1 MFSSLKA
8 KWKVNTTQFILIFC
22 TFAVTGTLTAWIS
35 RQLPGWI
42 GFTDATPF
50 AFKLLL
56 RIFVLIFGYQFII
69 LAVSVLFGQFP
80 FFWNYEKKILNSI
93 FKTKFPIGSSKTI
106 NIAIF
111 ASGTG
116 SNAQQIIN
124 YFRNSTQIKVGLIVS
139 NKPDAGVLNIAK
151 IENIPSI
158 IIEKTAFFDT
168 IEYVKMISSHKIDF
182 IILAG
187 FLWKIPSSLLNAFP
201 EKIIN
206 IHPALLPK
214 FGGKGMYGSKVHEA
228 VKNAGETET
237 GITIHLVD
245 EHYDHGKTLF
255 QAVVSIDINDSPE
268 TIAKKVLTLEHKHFP
283 QVIESY
289 ILKTNL

>member
-69 LAVSVLFGQFP
+69 LAVSVLFGQFS

-93 FKTKFPIGSSKTI
+93 FKTKFPTNSSKAI

-124 YFRNSTQIKVGLIVS
+124 YFRNSTHIKVSLIVS
-139 NKPDAGVLNIAK
+139 NKSDAGVLLIAQK
-151 IENIPSI
+151 ENIPFIVIDKHS
-158 IIEKTAFFDT
+158 FFET
-168 IEYVKMISSHKIDF
+168 TTYNNLFTSKKIDF
-182 IILAG
+182 IVLAG
-187 FLWKIPSSLLNAFP
+187 FLWKIPISLLNAFP

-214 FGGKGMYGSKVHEA
+214 FGGKGMYGIHVHQA
-228 VKNAGETET
+228 VKNAGETES

-245 EHYDHGKTLF
+245 EQYDHGKTLF
-255 QAVVSIDINDSPE
+255 QAVVSVDNDDSPE
-268 TIAKKVLTLEHKHFP
+268 IIAKKVLTLEHQHFP
-283 QVIESY
+283 PIIESY

>member
-93 FKTKFPIGSSKTI
+93 FKTKFPVVSSKTI

-124 YFRNSTQIKVGLIVS
+124 YFRNSTQIKVALIVS

-151 IENIPSI
+151 SENIPTL
-158 IIEKTAFFDT
+158 IIEKNVFFNSPDY
-168 IEYVKMISSHKIDF
+168 IKLISSYKIEF
-182 IILAG
+182 VILAG
-187 FLWKIPSSLLNAFP
+187 FLWKIPISLLNAFP

-214 FGGKGMYGSKVHEA
+214 FGGKGMYGIHVHQA
-228 VKNAGETET
+228 VKNAGETES

-245 EHYDHGKTLF
+245 EQYDHGKTLF
-255 QAVVSIDINDSPE
+255 QAVVSVDNDDSPE
-268 TIAKKVLTLEHKHFP
+268 IIAKKVLTLEHQHFP
-283 QVIESY
+283 PVIESY

>member
-93 FKTKFPIGSSKTI
+93 FKTKFPVVSSKTI

-124 YFRNSTQIKVGLIVS
+124 YFRNSTQIKVALIVS

-151 IENIPSI
+151 NENIPTL
-158 IIEKTAFFDT
+158 IIEKNVFFNSTDY
-168 IEYVKMISSHKIDF
+168 IKLISSYKIEF
-182 IILAG
+182 VILAG
-187 FLWKIPSSLLNAFP
+187 FLWKIPISLLNAFP

-214 FGGKGMYGSKVHEA
+214 FGGKGMYGIHVHQA
-228 VKNAGETET
+228 VKNAGETES

-245 EHYDHGKTLF
+245 EQYDHGKTLF
-255 QAVVSIDINDSPE
+255 QAVVSVDNDDSPE
-268 TIAKKVLTLEHKHFP
+268 IIAKKVLTLEHQHFP
-283 QVIESY
+283 PVIESY

>member
-8 KWKVNTTQFILIFC
+8 KWKVKTTQFILIFC

-42 GFTDATPF
+42 GFTDTTPF
-50 AFKLLL
+50 AQKLLL

-80 FFWNYEKKILNSI
+80 FFWNYEKKILNKL
-93 FKTKFPIGSSKTI
+93 FKTKFQLNSSKSF

-124 YFRNSTQIKVGLIVS
+124 HFRNSTQIKVSLIVS
-139 NKPDAGVLNIAK
+139 NKSDAGVLLIAQK
-151 IENIPSI
+151 ENIPFIVIDKHS
-158 IIEKTAFFDT
+158 FFET
-168 IEYVKMISSHKIDF
+168 TSYINLLASKKIDF
-182 IILAG
+182 IVLAG
-187 FLWKIPSSLLNAFP
+187 SLLKVPISLLNAFP
-201 EKIIN
+201 KKIIN

-245 EHYDHGKTLF
+245 EQYDHGKTLF
-255 QAVVSIDINDSPE
+255 QAFVSIDVDDSPE
-268 TIAKKVLTLEHKHFP
+268 TIAKKVLALEHQHFP
-283 QVIESY
+283 LVIESY

>member
-93 FKTKFPIGSSKTI
+93 FKTKFPVVSSKTI

-124 YFRNSTQIKVGLIVS
+124 YFRNSTQIKVALIVS

-151 IENIPSI
+151 SENIPTL
-158 IIEKTAFFDT
+158 IIEKNVFFNSTDY
-168 IEYVKMISSHKIDF
+168 IKLISSHKIEF
-182 IILAG
+182 VILAG
-187 FLWKIPSSLLNAFP
+187 FLWKIPISLLNAFP

-214 FGGKGMYGSKVHEA
+214 FGGKGMYGIHVHQA
-228 VKNAGETET
+228 VKNAGETES

-245 EHYDHGKTLF
+245 EQYDHGKTLF
-255 QAVVSIDINDSPE
+255 QAVVSVDNDDSPE
-268 TIAKKVLTLEHKHFP
+268 IIAKKVLTLEHQHFP
-283 QVIESY
+283 PVIESY

>member
-1 MFSSLKA
+1 
-8 KWKVNTTQFILIFC
+8 
-22 TFAVTGTLTAWIS
+22 
-35 RQLPGWI
+35 
-42 GFTDATPF
+42 
-50 AFKLLL
+50 
-56 RIFVLIFGYQFII
+56 
-69 LAVSVLFGQFP
+69 
-80 FFWNYEKKILNSI
+80 
-93 FKTKFPIGSSKTI
+93 
-106 NIAIF
+106 
-111 ASGTG
+111 
-116 SNAQQIIN
+116 
-124 YFRNSTQIKVGLIVS
+124 
-139 NKPDAGVLNIAK
+139 
-151 IENIPSI
+151 
-158 IIEKTAFFDT
+158 
-168 IEYVKMISSHKIDF
+168 MISSHKIDF

-255 QAVVSIDINDSPE
+255 QAVASIDINDSPE
-268 TIAKKVLTLEHKHFP
+268 TIAKKVLTLEHQHFP

>member
-8 KWKVNTTQFILIFC
+8 KWKVNTAQFIWIIC
-22 TFAVTGTLTAWIS
+22 TFAVTGSLTAWIS

-50 AFKLLL
+50 ALKLLL
-56 RIFVLIFGYQFII
+56 RICVLLFGYQVII

-93 FKTKFPIGSSKTI
+93 FKTKFPVVSSTKKK
-106 NIAIF
+106 IAIF

-124 YFRNSTQIKVGLIVS
+124 YFRNSTQIKVALIVS
-139 NKPDAGVLNIAK
+139 NKPNAGVLTIAQQ
-151 IENIPSI
+151 ENIPSI
-158 IIEKTAFFDT
+158 VIEKNAFFNSTD
-168 IEYVKMISSHKIDF
+168 YVKMLSANKIDF
-182 IILAG
+182 IVLAG
-187 FLWKIPSSLLNAFP
+187 FLWKIPITLLNAFQ

-214 FGGKGMYGSKVHEA
+214 FGGKGMYGSHVHEA
-228 VKNAGETET
+228 VKNAGESET

-245 EHYDHGKTLF
+245 EQYDHGKTLF
-255 QAVVSIDINDSPE
+255 QTAISIDHEDSPE
-268 TIAKKVLTLEHKHFP
+268 IIAKKVLALEHEHFP
-283 QVIESY
+283 QIIESY
-289 ILKTNL
+289 ILKSNL

>member
-69 LAVSVLFGQFP
+69 LAVSVLFGQCP

-93 FKTKFPIGSSKTI
+93 FKTKFPVVSSKTI

-124 YFRNSTQIKVGLIVS
+124 YFRNSTQIKVALIVS

-151 IENIPSI
+151 NENIPTL
-158 IIEKTAFFDT
+158 IIEKNVFFNSTDY
-168 IEYVKMISSHKIDF
+168 IKLISSHKIEF
-182 IILAG
+182 VILAG
-187 FLWKIPSSLLNAFP
+187 FLWKIPISLLNAFP

-214 FGGKGMYGSKVHEA
+214 FGGKGMYGIHVHQA
-228 VKNAGETET
+228 VKNAGETES

-245 EHYDHGKTLF
+245 EQYDHGKTLF
-255 QAVVSIDINDSPE
+255 QAVVSVDNDDSPE
-268 TIAKKVLTLEHKHFP
+268 IIAKKVLTLEHQHFP
-283 QVIESY
+283 PVIESY